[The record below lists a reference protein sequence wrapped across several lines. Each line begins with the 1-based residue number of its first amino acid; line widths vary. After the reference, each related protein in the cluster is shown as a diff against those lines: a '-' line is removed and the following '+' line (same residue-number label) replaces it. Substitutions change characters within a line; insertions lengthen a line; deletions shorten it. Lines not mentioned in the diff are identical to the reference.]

1 MADKKERKNRV
12 ITQNVKSFE
21 ELVSVKKSIY
31 PWDTL
36 QSGDGNFFVACDD
49 LDEARSTKGS
59 IRASGLNYYM
69 KRKVNLVPVAVVV
82 KIGDEVG
89 VLCTAIAAE

>member
-21 ELVSVKKSIY
+21 E
-31 PWDTL
+31 
-36 QSGDGNFFVACDD
+36 CED